1 MTSIASFDLKS
12 TFKTVTDLLCKI
24 KLLEFLCFA
33 YYTVLFCFSFSF
45 FFFFLQNVKLMNLFL
60 DPTGHLSCGGLH

>member
-1 MTSIASFDLKS
+1 MTSIANFDLKS

-33 YYTVLFCFSFSF
+33 YYTVLGFFCLV
-45 FFFFLQNVKLMNLFL
+45 FFFLQNVKLINLCL
-60 DPTGHLSCGGLH
+60 NPTGHLSCGGLH